1 MARSKNY
8 KDLLIESLKDPKEA
22 VGYLNA
28 ILEDYKDNDEESQRV
43 LLAAL
48 KDIAEAQGGIAELIE
63 IIESVKSKA
72 CEKKVIAEVENIEQ
86 AIMLCKSGIDGI
98 QFDKVPYDD
107 LKSYIDTL
115 RNINP
120 SIVVLASGGINESN
134 IEDYAKTGA
143 NAIVTTSVYH
153 AKPIDIGCKITKL

>member
-48 KDIAEAQGGIAELIE
+48 KDIAEAQGGIAEL
-63 IIESVKSKA
+63 
-72 CEKKVIAEVENIEQ
+72 AE
-86 AIMLCKSGIDGI
+86 
-98 QFDKVPYDD
+98 
-107 LKSYIDTL
+107 
-115 RNINP
+115 
-120 SIVVLASGGINESN
+120 
-134 IEDYAKTGA
+134 KTGLGRESLYKTLSA
-143 NAIVTTSVYH
+143 KGNPKFNTLTTLVH
-153 AKPIDIGCKITKL
+153 AMGFELKFYVPKR